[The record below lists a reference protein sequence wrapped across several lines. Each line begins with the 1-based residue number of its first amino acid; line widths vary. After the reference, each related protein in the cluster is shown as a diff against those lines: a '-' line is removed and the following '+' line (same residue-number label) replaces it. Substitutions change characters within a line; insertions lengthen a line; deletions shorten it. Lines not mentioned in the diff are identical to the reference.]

1 MWCLRHI
8 PSITIST
15 SSMRSCIL
23 HSTEPSGLYFSFS
36 SLGSKDIYV
45 MCIYRWVLQLSTV
58 KKINN
63 YGFTLNEGSVWH
75 NIFCQHSHLRTYIIY
90 IYCITGEPPPQ
101 PFPSCRIEVMKH
113 LYRLQFRKSRQMY
126 AVIVIEDTKHPHA
139 FVPR

>member
-1 MWCLRHI
+1 
-8 PSITIST
+8 
-15 SSMRSCIL
+15 
-23 HSTEPSGLYFSFS
+23 
-36 SLGSKDIYV
+36 

-75 NIFCQHSHLRTYIIY
+75 NIFCQHSHFRAYIIY
-90 IYCITGEPPPQ
+90 ILHYRRAAPQ